1 MRKVKP
7 GKNSLNLISGK
18 AWAQHAAL
26 LQGFV
31 TLSQRKSAL
40 KSAVRVQRQRGAK
53 QHAGDDQSDY
63 ASSEPSGTHG
73 HPEERRLANRVL
85 RDPCD
90 ERAICS
96 RGRLGPTRLISSS
109 Y

>member
-40 KSAVRVQRQRGAK
+40 KSAVRIQRHRGTK

-63 ASSEPSGTHG
+63 ASSEPSGTHS
-73 HPEERRLANRVL
+73 HPEERSLPNPFL
-85 RDPCD
+85 RDRCD
-90 ERAICS
+90 D
-96 RGRLGPTRLISSS
+96 PQISSPVHLS
-109 Y
+109 RQSLL